1 VSSSGLQLRAGDWVE
16 VRSKDEILRTLD
28 RRGQLDKMPFMP
40 EMFDYC
46 GRRLRVVSSAHKT
59 CDTTSGTGGRRMV
72 DAVHLEGA
80 RCAGR
85 DYEGCGAGC
94 LIFWKMAW
102 LKPVAGPDGA
112 PLPDIKSASAP
123 DRDVGCTVED
133 VKAGTIG
140 ERPTDGSG
148 ITYVC
153 QATQATAAST
163 ELHWWD
169 PRQYVEDYLSGN
181 VGIRRMVDGFAY
193 AISADLI
200 RRTAKWPQ
208 VSEALMSAYDWIQAR
223 RRGIP
228 FPRRRG
234 TVPPGE
240 KTPMSKLDV
249 QPGELVR
256 IKPYKEILA
265 TVDHNFRNRGMR
277 FDAELVPF
285 CGGTYK
291 VRSRVSK
298 IVDEKTGK
306 IFKFKNEAVILDDV
320 YCLSR
325 YSDRRLFCPRAIYSY
340 WREGWLERPNGTTAH
355 ASPAPVTA
363 TTTTPAPPAAS

>member
-1 VSSSGLQLRAGDWVE
+1 MMMLRPKLRAGDWVE
-16 VRSKDEILRTLD
+16 VRSKEEILRTLD
-28 RRGQLDKMPFMP
+28 RRGQLEKMPFMP

-59 CDTTSGTGGRRMV
+59 CDTTSGTGGRRMA
-72 DAVHLEGA
+72 DAVHLEGV

-102 LKPVAGPDGA
+102 LKPVTGPEGV
-112 PLPDIKSASAP
+112 PLADNLTAKAP
-123 DRDVGCTVED
+123 DRNVGCTLED
-133 VKAGTIG
+133 VQAGTIG

-208 VSEALMSAYDWIQAR
+208 VSEALMSA
-223 RRGIP
+223 
-228 FPRRRG
+228 
-234 TVPPGE
+234 
-240 KTPMSKLDV
+240 
-249 QPGELVR
+249 
-256 IKPYKEILA
+256 
-265 TVDHNFRNRGMR
+265 
-277 FDAELVPF
+277 
-285 CGGTYK
+285 
-291 VRSRVSK
+291 
-298 IVDEKTGK
+298 
-306 IFKFKNEAVILDDV
+306 
-320 YCLSR
+320 
-325 YSDRRLFCPRAIYSY
+325 
-340 WREGWLERPNGTTAH
+340 
-355 ASPAPVTA
+355 
-363 TTTTPAPPAAS
+363 